1 MCYLNENETDSTAT
15 LSRNQ
20 LKTATDADGKNRWSI
35 NEMKKIL
42 GGSSRKER
50 YKGLCLKVAT
60 SKMRCSIRV
69 KEEFENAGGK
79 SEVIEYIMTKCNA
92 CFFSNC
98 SQF

>member
-1 MCYLNENETDSTAT
+1 MCHLNENETDSTAT
-15 LSRNQ
+15 LGRNQ
-20 LKTATDADGKNRWSI
+20 SKPTDTDGKNRWSI

-42 GGSSRKER
+42 GASSRKEK

-79 SEVIEYIMTKCNA
+79 I
-92 CFFSNC
+92 
-98 SQF
+98 Q